1 MAHGT
6 SLRVIGQSLE
16 AARLSA
22 FELETDG
29 ASYLVQSDVLSET
42 GEWILRNGLSPNDI
56 SEKDARQSTINR
68 SVRFTPADISR
79 LDKQAQRQRRISS
92 SSGTEAYRRLSQ
104 LLRTLGDHLERIGP
118 NSFRISW
125 TSISI
130 SVDFESGDRQIT
142 SKTFTAGKLEQLGS
156 HLRFRRAHPTQSNPN
171 PPNFQEQSRPRNR

>member
-56 SEKDARQSTINR
+56 SEKDARQS
-68 SVRFTPADISR
+68 
-79 LDKQAQRQRRISS
+79 
-92 SSGTEAYRRLSQ
+92 
-104 LLRTLGDHLERIGP
+104 
-118 NSFRISW
+118 
-125 TSISI
+125 
-130 SVDFESGDRQIT
+130 GDRQIT